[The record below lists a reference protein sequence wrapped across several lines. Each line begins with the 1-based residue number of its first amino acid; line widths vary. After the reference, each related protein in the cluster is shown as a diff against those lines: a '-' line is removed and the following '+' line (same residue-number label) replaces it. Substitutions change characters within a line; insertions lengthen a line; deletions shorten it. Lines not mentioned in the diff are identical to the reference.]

1 MKRTETDENDFLG
14 VEHSRT
20 KFSLK
25 SNEFAWHLELNFCR
39 KIHNAFDI
47 VDVISWPWTI
57 IAHCPVAQV
66 YRLFIY
72 GRCWSGYSYQM
83 VSIKP
88 IMWLAHKEEERMC
101 GAGGCSVLT
110 FLAMHVFTVYRL
122 PVPCTYSIAGGLH
135 SINRRM
141 LLRLHTFV
149 QCQCTRT
156 KVHCNKWANTC
167 VVRVRVVYAVKSVH
181 RCESDGRKDKCF
193 SFVSYQLQW
202 PIHKAK
208 QTMATTTWRYKLEL
222 PVISHTQFGCHY
234 SYRTV

>member
-1 MKRTETDENDFLG
+1 MRRQQKHYGRIEGRWGWKTFEEKCWKILHMIVVWPSHSVSGRSISCYLISRRFNEEREKQTKRTETDENDFLG

-25 SNEFAWHLELNFCR
+25 SNEFAWHSELNFCR

-66 YRLFIY
+66 NRLFIY

-88 IMWLAHKEEERMC
+88 IMWLAHKEGERMY

-110 FLAMHVFTVYRL
+110 SL
-122 PVPCTYSIAGGLH
+122 
-135 SINRRM
+135 
-141 LLRLHTFV
+141 
-149 QCQCTRT
+149 QCT
-156 KVHCNKWANTC
+156 CLPFIDC
-167 VVRVRVVYAVKSVH
+167 QFPVRIQLLAVCI
-181 RCESDGRKDKCF
+181 R
-193 SFVSYQLQW
+193 
-202 PIHKAK
+202 
-208 QTMATTTWRYKLEL
+208 
-222 PVISHTQFGCHY
+222 
-234 SYRTV
+234 

>member
-1 MKRTETDENDFLG
+1 MNNNTTLSSGTSEPAAIHLWPT
-14 VEHSRT
+14 
-20 KFSLK
+20 LK
-25 SNEFAWHLELNFCR
+25 WIFVPNGQYQTNNVVGTWRRR
-39 KIHNAFDI
+39 KNVWGRWRIKD
-47 VDVISWPWTI
+47 D
-57 IAHCPVAQV
+57 AH
-66 YRLFIY
+66 
-72 GRCWSGYSYQM
+72 
-83 VSIKP
+83 
-88 IMWLAHKEEERMC
+88 
-101 GAGGCSVLT
+101 
-110 FLAMHVFTVYRL
+110 FLAMRVFTVYRL
-122 PVPCTYSIAGGLH
+122 PVPCTDSFAGGLH

-193 SFVSYQLQW
+193 SFCFSFVSYQLQW

-222 PVISHTQFGCHY
+222 PVISHTQFGCHN
-234 SYRTV
+234 SYGVVQFNAA